1 MCLLP
6 KVQSE
11 ERGHVA
17 RRVGGVLESP
27 KDMKKDYAAVMKT
40 MGWKILLLG
49 RGLDV
54 LSTFVRSRT
63 TGWHFEDEL
72 IPLSRYVLQLGGIEG
87 LLIFNILVV
96 GGMLLVGILTRGSY
110 LNVAWNIVLTMV
122 GLASILASIW
132 NFSGVVVL
140 TAIY

>member
-1 MCLLP
+1 M
-6 KVQSE
+6 
-11 ERGHVA
+11 
-17 RRVGGVLESP
+17 GGVLESP